1 MAKKAIVFLLMG
13 VLGYLAAAG
22 VPQLGSRASAAPSGA
37 AWFNLRGKVTRVV
50 DGDTIHVRIGK
61 NTEKVR
67 LLGIDAPEKGVC
79 YSAEAAAYLRR
90 LAMNKTVRLL
100 GDRTQARR
108 DRFNRLLAYVHLPN
122 GKDIEV
128 ELLRGGFATVY
139 VYNNRPFSRLAQ
151 YEAAEDFAAGA
162 RFGGWATCQTSST
175 PTTTTATTATTTTST
190 TTATTVLPLVPP
202 TPPPAPP
209 ANCDPSYPTV
219 CIRPPPP
226 DLDCGD
232 VPYKNFRVLQPD
244 PHRFDGN
251 KDGYG
256 CEG

>member
-1 MAKKAIVFLLMG
+1 VAKKASVLVLLG
-13 VLGYLAAAG
+13 VWGYLAAAG
-22 VPQLGSRASAAPSGA
+22 VPQLGTRASAAPA
-37 AWFNLRGKVTRVV
+37 AASWFTLRGKVTRVV

-61 NTEKVR
+61 KTEKVR
-67 LLGIDAPEKGVC
+67 LLGIDAPESGGC
-79 YSAEAAAYLRR
+79 YSAEAAAHLRR

-108 DRFNRLLAYVHLPN
+108 DSFKRLLAYVHLPN
-122 GKDIEV
+122 GKDVEV
-128 ELLRGGFATVY
+128 ELLRGGFVTVY
-139 VYNNRPFSRLAQ
+139 VYNNRPFARLAR
-151 YEAAEDFAAGA
+151 YETAEAYAAGA
-162 RFGGWATCQTSST
+162 RFGSWASCQTSST
-175 PTTTTATTATTTTST
+175 ETTTSAPTATTAA
-190 TTATTVLPLVPP
+190 ATTVLPLVPP
-202 TPPPAPP
+202 TPAPPPAAP

-219 CIRPPPP
+219 CTRPPPP

-251 KDGYG
+251 RDGYG